1 MFSLGMVIF
10 ELRYG
15 YFCNKLART
24 ETEWCWLN
32 CCQQLKACSIQMLS
46 LKIQCGSSLCRRWTK
61 SATNGRV
68 TAECITSSR
77 NCSTADGL
85 AKLPSFSFFFLV
97 CVSSGTHFLLLLFG
111 CLFFFPRPEMNEL
124 LCFPN
129 ICHCSMWL
137 LYLNCLFRVAISL
150 SKSESAWNHTL
161 PHPHELLPSWCEAS
175 TSSCGPEGTKK
186 NQDCK

>member
-1 MFSLGMVIF
+1 MAHHYVED
-10 ELRYG
+10 ELRALLMAELLQ
-15 YFCNKLART
+15 NALPHQ
-24 ETEWCWLN
+24 ETAPLLMVLQSSQAFLFTFWCVCPLVLIFY
-32 CCQQLKACSIQMLS
+32 CCCLVA
-46 LKIQCGSSLCRRWTK
+46 
-61 SATNGRV
+61 
-68 TAECITSSR
+68 
-77 NCSTADGL
+77 
-85 AKLPSFSFFFLV
+85 FFF
-97 CVSSGTHFLLLLFG
+97 S
-111 CLFFFPRPEMNEL
+111 PRPEMNEL

-161 PHPHELLPSWCEAS
+161 PHPHELLPSWCEAC